1 MIRKVKFGNATISY
15 TIVKSNRIKTSQITV
30 DKDSVTVRTP
40 DTKKIS
46 EIKEIVDAKKQWI
59 FRKQL
64 EFQKRDSINVK
75 PTYASGS
82 KLQYLGTNL
91 TLKIEKNAKKESVKL
106 KNDTITISVKSKK
119 SSKAQIKKL
128 YYEWLTKKASKLF
141 ETQLAKYSKKMKLKP
156 SKLNIKNLK
165 DRWGSATSTNV
176 INLNVNLI
184 KAPRSVIDYVIV
196 HELSHLKIKGHSPKF
211 WRYLRRFMPEYEK
224 QKLWLE
230 QNSNLVS

>member
-30 DKDSVTVRTP
+30 DKDSVVVRIP
-40 DTKKIS
+40 NTKKIS
-46 EIKEIVDAKKQWI
+46 EIKEIVDEKKQWI

-82 KLQYLGTNL
+82 KLPYLGTNL
-91 TLKIEKNAKKESVKL
+91 TLKIEKDAKKESVKL
-106 KNDTITISVKSKK
+106 KKDTITISVKSKK

-156 SKLNIKNLK
+156 SKVIIKNLK

-211 WRYLRRFMPEYEK
+211 WRYLGKFMSEYEK

>member
-30 DKDSVTVRTP
+30 DKDSVIVRIP
-40 DTKKIS
+40 NTKKIS
-46 EIKEIVDAKKQWI
+46 EIKEIVDEKKQWI

-106 KNDTITISVKSKK
+106 KNDTIAISVKSKK
-119 SSKAQIKKL
+119 SSKAQIKK
-128 YYEWLTKKASKLF
+128 S
-141 ETQLAKYSKKMKLKP
+141 
-156 SKLNIKNLK
+156 
-165 DRWGSATSTNV
+165 
-176 INLNVNLI
+176 
-184 KAPRSVIDYVIV
+184 
-196 HELSHLKIKGHSPKF
+196 
-211 WRYLRRFMPEYEK
+211 
-224 QKLWLE
+224 
-230 QNSNLVS
+230 